1 MNIRGSLH
9 VGQQIGVPS
18 RVGGQIGVV
27 WVVWIGGGCAQNRSM
42 RSDTN
47 SAIWARGGGS
57 GSVVVKGPGS
67 RGLRR
72 VGSIFAFALDGA
84 EPRARVVQ
92 GGG

>member
-1 MNIRGSLH
+1 MVDVRGSLH

-18 RVGGQIGVV
+18 RVGRRIGFL
-27 WVVWIGGGCAQNRSM
+27 WVVSIGDGCAQNRSM

-47 SAIWARGGGS
+47 SVVWARSVGG
-57 GSVVVKGPGS
+57 VVIKGPGS